1 MMLTSGQV
9 RAARALLD
17 WSQMKLADESGVS
30 LATIR
35 RIESDRGPDRSTGP
49 NLEAIQRALESGG
62 VVFISNDNKG
72 GEGVRIKRQGSA

>member
-1 MMLTSGQV
+1 MLTSGQI

-17 WSQMKLADESGVS
+17 WSQQKLADDSGVS

-49 NLEAIQRALESGG
+49 NLDAIQRALEVGG
-62 VVFISNDNKG
+62 VAFTSRDSKG
-72 GEGVRIKRQGSA
+72 GEGVRMKR

>member
-1 MMLTSGQV
+1 MLTSGQI

-17 WSQMKLADESGVS
+17 WSQQKLADESGVS

-49 NLEAIQRALESGG
+49 NLDAIQRALEVGG
-62 VVFISNDNKG
+62 VAFIAKDQKG
-72 GEGVRIKRQGSA
+72 GAGARMKS

>member
-1 MMLTSGQV
+1 MALTSGQI

-17 WSQMKLADESGVS
+17 WSQLKLADESGVS

-49 NLEAIQRALESGG
+49 NLEAIQRALEVGG
-62 VVFISNDNKG
+62 VTFTPKDNTG
-72 GEGVRIKRQGSA
+72 GEGVRMKR

>member
-1 MMLTSGQV
+1 MLTSGQI

-17 WSQMKLADESGVS
+17 WSQLKLANESGVS

-49 NLEAIQRALESGG
+49 NQDAIRRALEVGG
-62 VVFISNDNKG
+62 VTFTAKDNKG
-72 GEGVRIKRQGSA
+72 GEGVRMKR